1 MIGLGLYNELQ
12 ASHKTPQGWYFT
24 DEEGTE
30 VLLPN
35 AEITPDLEQGVI
47 RSLFCYLD
55 HEERPVLS
63 IKKPKVIRDHF
74 GFLKIADRSKN
85 GYFLDWGL
93 QKQLFLPYRESSE
106 DLEVGSSVF
115 IYCYLDELSGRLV
128 ASKRWKRFIESITEP
143 ITPGTSFQAIVASR
157 SDLGFECILEGKWL
171 GLVYH
176 DRDSAH
182 LRIGDEL
189 TVYVIRQRE
198 DLKVD
203 LSLHPVG
210 LKALEKGAMSLL
222 KLLEAEPKGFLPIHD
237 KSSPDQIYALTQM
250 SKKLFK
256 KAVGGLL
263 KSKKISIEATG
274 IRLLQ

>member
-35 AEITPDLEQGVI
+35 AEITPDLKQGVTK
-47 RSLFCYLD
+47 SLFCYLD

-63 IKKPKVIRDHF
+63 LKKPKVIRDHF
-74 GFLKIADRSKN
+74 GYLQIADRSKS

-128 ASKRWKRFIESITEP
+128 ASKRWKRFIEPITES

-176 DRDSAH
+176 DRDTAQLS
-182 LRIGDEL
+182 RGDEL

-203 LSLHPVG
+203 LSLHPIG
-210 LKALEKGAMSLL
+210 LKALEEGAMSLL
-222 KLLEAEPKGFLPIHD
+222 KILEAEPKGFLPIHD
-237 KSSPDQIYALTQM
+237 KSSPDQIYALTHM

-263 KSKKISIEATG
+263 KSKKISIEAKG

>member
-1 MIGLGLYNELQ
+1 MIGLGLFNELQ
-12 ASHKTPQGWYFT
+12 ASHKTPQGWYFVDD
-24 DEEGTE
+24 DETE

-35 AEITPDLEQGVI
+35 SEVTPDIVSGVI
-47 RSLFCYLD
+47 KRLFCYLD

-63 IKKPKVIRDHF
+63 LKKPKVIRDHF

-106 DLEVGSSVF
+106 NLELGSSVF

-128 ASKRWKRFIESITEP
+128 ASKRWKRFVKP
-143 ITPGTSFQAIVASR
+143 ITDSIAPGTSFKAMVASR
-157 SDLGFECILEGKWL
+157 SDLGFECILDGKWI
-171 GLVYH
+171 GLIYH
-176 DRDSAH
+176 DRDSST
-182 LRIGDEL
+182 LSIGDQIDL
-189 TVYVIRQRE
+189 YVIRQR
-198 DLKVD
+198 DDFKVD

-210 LKALEKGAMSLL
+210 LKALEAGASNLLSLL
-222 KLLEAEPKGFLPIHD
+222 RTESKGFLSIHD
-237 KSSPDQIYALTQM
+237 KSSPEEIYALTGM

-263 KSKKISIEATG
+263 KSKQITIETKG
-274 IRLLQ
+274 IRLLK